1 MTKPTTNEL
10 LKTNES
16 FLVIEVDYSTKYVM
30 KYAQGLKLLEALNG
44 VELFNDP
51 YSSTKTIS
59 PLPAD
64 KKIVAYVLSQEK
76 YLEYK
81 MNGLLGVDTASD
93 GKH

>member
-1 MTKPTTNEL
+1 MAKPDNNEL
-10 LKTNES
+10 LKTHES
-16 FLVIEVDYSTKYVM
+16 FLVIEVDYSTKYVL
-30 KYAQGLKLLEALNG
+30 KYSQGLKLLDALNG
-44 VELFNDP
+44 VELFTDP

-81 MNGLLGVDTASD
+81 MNGILGVDTATD
-93 GKH
+93 GKS